1 MPTIFFNMQDKL
13 IRLAAE
19 LDGDLKYDNI
29 HLTIYSTDA
38 SVYRERPL
46 AVAFPKNTDDIK
58 TLIRFAKTH
67 KTSLIPRGAGT
78 SLAGQVVGSGIVVD
92 VSKYRTKIV
101 SLDIENKQV
110 TVHPGVVLDELNL
123 HLKPHGFCFGPETST
138 SNRCTLGGMVGNNA
152 CGSHSLVYGST
163 RDKLVS
169 LRAILSDGS
178 EAEFK
183 DLTKEEFA
191 KKCVL
196 QSLEGDI
203 YRHINARLLDEN
215 LRAEIESEFPDKAIH
230 RRNTGYAIDILANTN
245 VFSNSDSPFNFAKL
259 IAGSE
264 GTLAFITEITL
275 SLDILPPEHQAVVA
289 VHLDS
294 LEASFKANLIALK
307 YNPVAVELIDR
318 KIIELAQQNK
328 GLDDYRFF
336 LNGTPESVLIVEF
349 WANSEIELKNLAKD
363 MESDMRRA
371 GFGYHF
377 PMVFGK
383 DISKVWHLRKAGLG
397 ILSNMPGDARPVAL
411 VEDTAVSPEK
421 LPEYMREFQE
431 LLATYKLDCVFY
443 SHIGSGELHL
453 RPILNLKNEA
463 DVHTFREFGRETAK
477 LVKKYGGSLSGEHG
491 DGRLRGEFIPLMYGE
506 NIFRIFK
513 EIKHT
518 FDPYKIFNPGKIT
531 DTPPMNFSLRYVPG
545 MTTPEFPT
553 VQDFSSTQGML
564 RAAEKCNG
572 AADCRKNTIMGGTL
586 CPSYMATRDE
596 RNSTRARA
604 NMLREV
610 LTNDPEPFSNTDLYD
625 VLSLCLSCKACKTEC
640 PSNVDVAKLKAEFLQ
655 NFYDIHGI
663 PKRVERITSISYYY
677 KLLATA
683 PRFGNFITKTRVFK
697 HFMSKYGFH
706 PKRSFPIVTKSF
718 HSIMKPEIY
727 SGITELPDKTTVF
740 LFVDEFTKH
749 TDLMLYVRM
758 FLMFSQL
765 GYRIVIQKHTES
777 GRAFISKGLLRKA
790 KEFAET
796 NVRAYEDL
804 VSESHPLIGIEPSA
818 ILTFRDEYPE
828 LVSDE
833 LKSSAKRIAA
843 NTFMFEEFLMRE
855 MEAGRISKE
864 KFSKEKKHI
873 KLHGHCQQKAIA
885 STKATKYVLSFPEN
899 YTVEEIPSGC
909 CGMAG
914 SFGFEAEHYEL
925 SMKIGEMVLF
935 PAVRH
940 AEIGTLICA
949 PGTSCRHQIKDG
961 TKREALH
968 PIDILYKALL

>member
-1 MPTIFFNMQDKL
+1 LPVIFFNMQDKL

-19 LDGDLKYDNI
+19 LAGDLKYDNI

-46 AVAFPKNTDDIK
+46 AVAFPKNSDDIK

-110 TVHPGVVLDELNL
+110 TVRPGVVLDELNL
-123 HLKPHGFCFGPETST
+123 YLKPHGLCFGPETST

-178 EAEFK
+178 EGEFK

-215 LRAEIESEFPDKAIH
+215 LRAEIESEFPDKSIH

-275 SLDILPPEHQAVVA
+275 SLDILPPEHQAAVA

-411 VEDTAVSPEK
+411 VEDSAVSPEK

-431 LLATYKLDCVFY
+431 LLAMYKLDCVFY
-443 SHIGSGELHL
+443 SHIGSGELHFDL
-453 RPILNLKNEA
+453 LNLKNEA

-477 LVKKYGGSLSGEHG
+477 LVKKW
-491 DGRLRGEFIPLMYGE
+491 RLAQR
-506 NIFRIFK
+506 R
-513 EIKHT
+513 T
-518 FDPYKIFNPGKIT
+518 W
-531 DTPPMNFSLRYVPG
+531 
-545 MTTPEFPT
+545 
-553 VQDFSSTQGML
+553 
-564 RAAEKCNG
+564 
-572 AADCRKNTIMGGTL
+572 
-586 CPSYMATRDE
+586 
-596 RNSTRARA
+596 
-604 NMLREV
+604 
-610 LTNDPEPFSNTDLYD
+610 
-625 VLSLCLSCKACKTEC
+625 
-640 PSNVDVAKLKAEFLQ
+640 
-655 NFYDIHGI
+655 
-663 PKRVERITSISYYY
+663 
-677 KLLATA
+677 
-683 PRFGNFITKTRVFK
+683 
-697 HFMSKYGFH
+697 
-706 PKRSFPIVTKSF
+706 
-718 HSIMKPEIY
+718 
-727 SGITELPDKTTVF
+727 
-740 LFVDEFTKH
+740 
-749 TDLMLYVRM
+749 
-758 FLMFSQL
+758 
-765 GYRIVIQKHTES
+765 
-777 GRAFISKGLLRKA
+777 GRAFARRIYSAYVRRKHLSNFQRNKTHLR
-790 KEFAET
+790 
-796 NVRAYEDL
+796 
-804 VSESHPLIGIEPSA
+804 
-818 ILTFRDEYPE
+818 
-828 LVSDE
+828 
-833 LKSSAKRIAA
+833 
-843 NTFMFEEFLMRE
+843 
-855 MEAGRISKE
+855 
-864 KFSKEKKHI
+864 
-873 KLHGHCQQKAIA
+873 
-885 STKATKYVLSFPEN
+885 
-899 YTVEEIPSGC
+899 
-909 CGMAG
+909 
-914 SFGFEAEHYEL
+914 
-925 SMKIGEMVLF
+925 
-935 PAVRH
+935 
-940 AEIGTLICA
+940 
-949 PGTSCRHQIKDG
+949 
-961 TKREALH
+961 
-968 PIDILYKALL
+968 PIQNF